1 VRQMRRK
8 SEVLPKNKG
17 HCCGRGTDRCK
28 DCPLFGLRVAVV
40 GGIGRMLPDY
50 REVVRHLGAELL
62 YHDGHMK
69 SGSYKLKNVV
79 CGADIVV
86 FITSVNSHG
95 ALSVLKAVCKKKGK
109 KFIALR
115 ETGCESLDRT
125 LRNCA
130 A

>member
-1 VRQMRRK
+1 MRQLRSSSTDSPRGAG
-8 SEVLPKNKG
+8 P
-17 HCCGRGTDRCK
+17 CCMEGKEFCK
-28 DCPLFGLRVAVV
+28 RCPLAGLRVAVV
-40 GGIGRMLPDY
+40 GGICRMLPEY
-50 REVVRHLGAELL
+50 REVVKQLGGELI

-69 SGSYKLKNVV
+69 SGSYKLKNAV

-95 ALSVLKAVCKKKGK
+95 ALAVLKTVCKKRRKR
-109 KFIALR
+109 FIAMK
-115 ETGCESLDRT
+115 ETGCESLDKV

>member
-1 VRQMRRK
+1 MRQLRR
-8 SEVLPKNKG
+8 SSADLPREEGFCCMEGRECCKG
-17 HCCGRGTDRCK
+17 
-28 DCPLFGLRVAVV
+28 CPLAGLRVAVV
-40 GGIGRMLPDY
+40 GGIGRMLPEY
-50 REVVRHLGAELL
+50 REVVRQLGAELI

-95 ALSVLKAVCKKKGK
+95 ALTVLKAVCRKKRKR
-109 KFIALR
+109 FIALR
-115 ETGCESLDRT
+115 ETGCESLDRV